1 MSKPSD
7 PPAEPVEE
15 ERPVVAVFDF
25 DGTLTRRD
33 SLVPFLW
40 QVAGPWAFIR
50 NATVLLPTLLRYAVG
65 ILENGPAKERVL
77 GQFLAG
83 KATGEIRAIAE
94 SFAAERVPWLLD
106 PEAVRRLRWHQEQG
120 HKVILVTASPELY
133 ARPWAE
139 AEGFDEVIGTRL
151 ETKEGVFT
159 GQFATPNC
167 HGPEKTRRLEAEGP
181 DLRGTTVYA
190 YGNSRGDRELL
201 AMADQEFYRSFGD
214 SQGDPHETDP
224 EESEERA
231 GLPEGWQ
238 RGLLYS
244 IVGGAGL
251 YLGLTLWSGAEQ
263 IWQGLR
269 AVSPLTLAGLLLL
282 VLAGY
287 LVRFGRWHWYL
298 RYLGETVSW
307 RDNLKAF
314 LASFALTATPGKA
327 GESVKAYFLKRSSN
341 VDPSR
346 SLAGLF
352 AERFTDVFSVVL
364 VICVG
369 LFSLPQGRWIVLG
382 IGGVQIAG
390 IALLQRPRWAR
401 RAVLLPVAGWSTA
414 RRWVRPV
421 DTMLSDTSALL
432 RPRVLLG
439 GILLGGLPWIGEG
452 VAMYVLFDA
461 LGAEAIALHEAILIH
476 AAATLFGAVTFL
488 PGGLGGHEAASV
500 SLSLLYG
507 ATQSQAVVATVLIR
521 LLTLWFAVMV
531 GIIIS
536 HTVVSDY
543 KMVESPYH

>member
-1 MSKPSD
+1 MSSD
-7 PPAEPVEE
+7 EKS
-15 ERPVVAVFDF
+15 VVSVFDF
-25 DGTLTRRD
+25 DGTLTQRD
-33 SLVPFLW
+33 SLLPFLW
-40 QVAGPWAFIR
+40 RVAGPWAFIW
-50 NATVLLPTLLRYAVG
+50 NATVLFPVLFRYAVG
-65 ILENGPAKERVL
+65 TLENGPAKERVL

-83 KATGEIRAIAE
+83 KSVDEIRVVAE
-94 SFAAERVPWLLD
+94 SFAAETIPSLLD
-106 PEAVRRLRWHQEQG
+106 PKAVRRLRWHQEQG
-120 HKVILVTASPELY
+120 HMTVLVTASPELY

-139 AEGFDEVIGTRL
+139 AEGFDQAIGTRL

-159 GQFATPNC
+159 GKFATPNC

-181 DLRGTTVYA
+181 DMRGATIYA

-201 AMADQEFYRSFGD
+201 GMADHGFYQSFGD
-214 SQGDPHETDP
+214 PRGDTHEPDP
-224 EESEERA
+224 EESEESA

-251 YLGLTLWSGAEQ
+251 YLGLTLWSGADQ

-298 RYLGETVSW
+298 RHLGETVAW

-327 GESVKAYFLKRSSN
+327 GESVKAYFLKQSSN
-341 VDPSR
+341 VDPAR

-369 LFSLPQGRWIVLG
+369 LFSLPKGRWIVLG

-390 IALLQRPRWAR
+390 IMLLQRPRWVR
-401 RAVLLPVAGWSTA
+401 RAVLLPVAGWSAA

-507 ATQSQAVVATVLIR
+507 ATQTQAVVATVLIR

-536 HTVVSDY
+536 HTMVSDY

>member
-1 MSKPSD
+1 M
-7 PPAEPVEE
+7 
-15 ERPVVAVFDF
+15 AVFDF

-33 SLVPFLW
+33 SLLSFLW
-40 QVAGPWAFIR
+40 QFAGPARFVW
-50 NATVLLPTLLRYAVG
+50 NALVLLPTLLQYALG
-65 ILENGPAKERVL
+65 ALENGPAKERVL

-83 KATGEIRAIAE
+83 KPVEKIRAVAE
-94 SFAAERVPWLLD
+94 SFAAETIPSLLD
-106 PEAVRRLRWHQEQG
+106 PEAVRRLRWHQKQG
-120 HKVILVTASPELY
+120 HTTVLVTASPELY

-139 AEGFDEVIGTRL
+139 AKGFDKALGTRL
-151 ETKEGVFT
+151 ETKDGVFT

-167 HGPEKTRRLEAEGP
+167 YGPEKTRRLEAEGP
-181 DLRGTTVYA
+181 DLRGATIYA

-201 AMADQEFYRSFGD
+201 AMADHSFYQSFGD
-214 SQGDPHETDP
+214 APETDP
-224 EESEERA
+224 EVSEESA
-231 GLPEGWQ
+231 GRLPEGWQ

-269 AVSPLTLAGLLLL
+269 AVSPPTLAGLLLL

-298 RYLGETVSW
+298 RHLGETVSW
-307 RDNLKAF
+307 QDNLKAF

-327 GESVKAYFLKRSSN
+327 GESVKAYFLNRSSD
-341 VDPSR
+341 VDPAR

-390 IALLQRPRWAR
+390 IALLQRPRWVR
-401 RAVLLPVAGWSTA
+401 RAVLLPLAGWSMA

-452 VAMYVLFDA
+452 VAMYILFDA

-507 ATQSQAVVATVLIR
+507 ATQAQAVVATVLIR
-521 LLTLWFAVMV
+521 VLTLWFAV
-531 GIIIS
+531 GIGLFS
-536 HTVVSDY
+536 FKLVLNNENNS
-543 KMVESPYH
+543 

>member
-1 MSKPSD
+1 MNQAPN
-7 PPAEPVEE
+7 PPAERIEE
-15 ERPVVAVFDF
+15 NRQALAVFDF

-33 SLVPFLW
+33 SLLPFLW
-40 QVAGPWAFIR
+40 QVVGPVQFAW
-50 NATVLLPTLLRYAVG
+50 NVLVLVPTLLRYATG
-65 ILENGPAKERVL
+65 AMDNGPAKERVL
-77 GQFLAG
+77 GQFLG
-83 KATGEIRAIAE
+83 GRSVEEIRFIAE
-94 SFAAERVPWLLD
+94 SFAAETIPSLLD
-106 PEAVRRLRWHQEQG
+106 PEAMGRLRWHQEQG
-120 HKVILVTASPELY
+120 HTTVLASASPELY
-133 ARPWAE
+133 VRPWAE
-139 AEGFDEVIGTRL
+139 AEDFDEALGTRL
-151 ETKEGVFT
+151 ETEEGVFT
-159 GQFATPNC
+159 GHFATPNC
-167 HGPEKTRRLEAEGP
+167 HGPEKPRRLEAAGF
-181 DLRGTTVYA
+181 DLGGATVYA

-201 AMADQEFYRSFGD
+201 EMADHGFYRSFGD
-214 SQGDPHETDP
+214 STGPTP
-224 EESEERA
+224 EEPDGEEDTS

-238 RGLLYS
+238 HGLLYS

-251 YLGLTLWSGAEQ
+251 YLGLTLWSGADQ

-298 RYLGETVSW
+298 RHLGETVPW
-307 RDNLKAF
+307 QDNLKAF

-341 VDPSR
+341 VDPAR

-382 IGGVQIAG
+382 VGGVQIAG
-390 IALLQRPRWAR
+390 IALLQRPQWVR
-401 RAVLLPVAGWSTA
+401 RGVLLPLA
-414 RRWVRPV
+414 RWPKARQWVRPV
-421 DTMLSDTSALL
+421 DNMLTDTSALL

-439 GILLGGLPWIGEG
+439 GILLGGLPWVGEG

-507 ATQSQAVVATVLIR
+507 ATQAQAVAATVLTR
-521 LLTLWFAVMV
+521 LLTLWFAV
-531 GIIIS
+531 IIGLS
-536 HTVVSDY
+536 TVIFTR
-543 KMVESPYH
+543 E

>member
-1 MSKPSD
+1 VPN
-7 PPAEPVEE
+7 PPAELEE
-15 ERPVVAVFDF
+15 DHQALVVFDF
-25 DGTLTRRD
+25 DGTLTRWD
-33 SLVPFLW
+33 SLPWFLW
-40 QVAGPWAFIR
+40 HVSSPREFVW
-50 NATVLLPTLLRYAVG
+50 NAVVLLPTLLRYAFGSV
-65 ILENGPAKERVL
+65 ENGPAKERVL

-83 KATGEIRAIAE
+83 KPVEKIGAVAK
-94 SFAAERVPWLLD
+94 SFAAETIPSLLA
-106 PEAVRRLRWHQEQG
+106 PEAMRRLRWHQGQG
-120 HKVILVTASPELY
+120 HTTVLASSSPELY
-133 ARPWAE
+133 VRPWAE
-139 AEGFDEVIGTRL
+139 AEGFDEAVGTRL
-151 ETKEGVFT
+151 EAEGDIFT
-159 GQFATPNC
+159 GHFATPNC
-167 HGPEKTRRLEAEGP
+167 HGPEKPRRLEAAGF
-181 DLRGTTVYA
+181 DLGDATVYA

-201 AMADQEFYRSFGD
+201 EMADHGFYRSFGD
-214 SQGDPHETDP
+214 STGPTP
-224 EESEERA
+224 EEPAGEEDA
-231 GLPEGWQ
+231 SGLPEGWQ

-251 YLGLTLWSGAEQ
+251 YLGLTLWSGADQ
-263 IWQGLR
+263 IFRGLR
-269 AVSPLTLAGLLLL
+269 AVSPLTLGGLLLL

-298 RYLGETVSW
+298 RHLGETVPW
-307 RDNLKAF
+307 QDNLKAF

-341 VDPSR
+341 VDPAR

-382 IGGVQIAG
+382 IGSVQIAG
-390 IALLQRPRWAR
+390 IALLQRPRWVR
-401 RAVLLPVAGWSTA
+401 RGVLLPLA
-414 RRWVRPV
+414 RWPKARQWVRPV
-421 DTMLSDTSALL
+421 DNMLTDTSALL

-452 VAMYVLFDA
+452 IAMYVLFDA

-507 ATQSQAVVATVLIR
+507 ATQAQAVVATVLIR
-521 LLTLWFAVMV
+521 LLTLWFAV
-531 GIIIS
+531 IIGLS
-536 HTVVSDY
+536 TVTFTR
-543 KMVESPYH
+543 E

>member
-1 MSKPSD
+1 MKSD
-7 PPAEPVEE
+7 EKHVA
-15 ERPVVAVFDF
+15 AVFDF

-33 SLVPFLW
+33 SLLPFLW
-40 QVAGPWAFIR
+40 ATGGPLSFLW
-50 NATVLLPTLLRYAVG
+50 NATVLLPTLFRYALGV
-65 ILENGPAKERVL
+65 LENGPAKERVL

-83 KATGEIRAIAE
+83 RPVEEIQALAE
-94 SFAAERVPWLLD
+94 SFAAETVPSLLD
-106 PEAVRRLRWHQEQG
+106 PEATERLRWHQKQG
-120 HKVILVTASPELY
+120 HTTVLVTASPELY

-139 AEGFDEVIGTRL
+139 AEGFDEALGTRL
-151 ETKEGVFT
+151 ETKDGVFT
-159 GQFATPNC
+159 GEFATPNC
-167 HGPEKTRRLEAEGP
+167 YGPEKTRRLETEGP
-181 DLRGTTVYA
+181 DLRGATIYA

-201 AMADQEFYRSFGD
+201 GMADHGFYQSFGD
-214 SQGDPHETDP
+214 STDP
-224 EESEERA
+224 NPEGAGGEEPTGEGGAS

-251 YLGLTLWSGAEQ
+251 YLGLTLWSGADQ

-298 RYLGETVSW
+298 RHLGEMVSW

-341 VDPSR
+341 VDPAR

-390 IALLQRPRWAR
+390 IALLQRPRWVR
-401 RAVLLPVAGWSTA
+401 RGVLLPLAGWSTA
-414 RRWVRPV
+414 RQWVHPL
-421 DTMLSDTSALL
+421 DDMLTDTSALL

-507 ATQSQAVVATVLIR
+507 ATQAQAVVATVLIR
-521 LLTLWFAVMV
+521 LLTLWFAV
-531 GIIIS
+531 GIGL
-536 HTVVSDY
+536 VSLSLTTL
-543 KMVESPYH
+543 ESIDT

>member
-1 MSKPSD
+1 MS
-7 PPAEPVEE
+7 
-15 ERPVVAVFDF
+15 ERCMETPEIAIFDF

-33 SLVPFLW
+33 SLLPFLW
-40 QVAGPWAFIR
+40 KVAGPTASIWNGA
-50 NATVLLPTLLRYAVG
+50 VLLPTLLRYAVG
-65 ILENGPAKERVL
+65 ILENGPAKEHVL
-77 GQFLAG
+77 RQFLAG
-83 KATGEIRAIAE
+83 KSVEKIQALAE
-94 SFAAERVPWLLD
+94 SFAAETIPSLLD
-106 PEAVRRLRWHQEQG
+106 PEAVRRLRWHQEHG
-120 HKVILVTASPELY
+120 HTTVLVTASPELY
-133 ARPWAE
+133 AQPWAE
-139 AEGFDEVIGTRL
+139 AEGFDKALGTRL
-151 ETKEGVFT
+151 ETKDGVFT
-159 GQFATPNC
+159 GQFLTPNC
-167 HGPEKTRRLEAEGP
+167 YGPEKTRRLEAEGP
-181 DLRGTTVYA
+181 DLRGATIYA
-190 YGNSRGDRELL
+190 YGNSRGDCELL
-201 AMADQEFYRSFGD
+201 DMADRGFYQSFGD
-214 SQGDPHETDP
+214 SRETGP
-224 EESEERA
+224 EESEESA

-251 YLGLTLWSGAEQ
+251 YLGLTLWSGADQ

-269 AVSPLTLAGLLLL
+269 AVSPLTLTGLLLL

-298 RYLGETVSW
+298 RHLGETVSW

-327 GESVKAYFLKRSSN
+327 GESVKAYFLKRSSD
-341 VDPSR
+341 VDPAR

-390 IALLQRPRWAR
+390 IALLQRPRWVR

-507 ATQSQAVVATVLIR
+507 ATQAQAVVATVLIR
-521 LLTLWFAVMV
+521 LLTLWFAVGLGV
-531 GIIIS
+531 AFLSTSWFQSKHGDS
-536 HTVVSDY
+536 LL
-543 KMVESPYH
+543 P

>member
-1 MSKPSD
+1 VNQAPN
-7 PPAEPVEE
+7 PPAERAEE
-15 ERPVVAVFDF
+15 ERALAVFDF

-33 SLVPFLW
+33 SLLPFLW
-40 QVAGPWAFIR
+40 KVAGPKEFIW
-50 NATVLLPTLLRYAVG
+50 NATVLLPTLLRYALG
-65 ILENGPAKERVL
+65 TLENGPAKERVL

-83 KATGEIRAIAE
+83 TPVEKIGAVAK
-94 SFAAERVPWLLD
+94 SFAAKTIPSLLD
-106 PEAVRRLRWHQEQG
+106 PEAMRRLRWHQKQG
-120 HKVILVTASPELY
+120 HTTVLASASLELY
-133 ARPWAE
+133 VRPWAE
-139 AEGFDEVIGTRL
+139 AEGFDEAVGTRL
-151 ETKEGVFT
+151 ETEGGVFT
-159 GQFATPNC
+159 GEFATPNC
-167 HGPEKTRRLEAEGP
+167 HGPEKPRRLEAAGF
-181 DLRGTTVYA
+181 DLGSVTVYA
-190 YGNSRGDRELL
+190 YSNSRGDRELL
-201 AMADQEFYRSFGD
+201 DMADHAFYQSFGD
-214 SQGDPHETDP
+214 STGPTPEDPDG
-224 EESEERA
+224 EEDAS

-251 YLGLTLWSGAEQ
+251 YLGLTLWSGADQ

-298 RYLGETVSW
+298 RHLGETVPW
-307 RDNLKAF
+307 QDNLKAF

-341 VDPSR
+341 VDPAR

-369 LFSLPQGRWIVLG
+369 LFSLPQGQWIVLG

-390 IALLQRPRWAR
+390 IALLQRPRWVR
-401 RAVLLPVAGWSTA
+401 WGVLLPLARWPKA

-421 DTMLSDTSALL
+421 DTMLTDTSALL

-452 VAMYVLFDA
+452 VTMYVLFDA

-507 ATQSQAVVATVLIR
+507 TTQTQAVAATVLIR
-521 LLTLWFAVMV
+521 ILTLWFAVGIGVVAV
-531 GIIIS
+531 GLRTS
-536 HTVVSDY
+536 FVQLQRF
-543 KMVESPYH
+543 

>member
-1 MSKPSD
+1 MNQAPN
-7 PPAEPVEE
+7 PPAERIEE
-15 ERPVVAVFDF
+15 DRQALAVFDF

-33 SLVPFLW
+33 SLPWFLW
-40 QVAGPWAFIR
+40 HVSSPGEFVW
-50 NATVLLPTLLRYAVG
+50 NTVVLLPTLLRYAFESV
-65 ILENGPAKERVL
+65 ENGPAKERVL

-83 KATGEIRAIAE
+83 KPVEKIRAVAK
-94 SFAAERVPWLLD
+94 SFAVETIPSLLD
-106 PEAVRRLRWHQEQG
+106 PEAMGRLRWHQSQG
-120 HKVILVTASPELY
+120 HTTVLASASPELY
-133 ARPWAE
+133 VRPWAE
-139 AEGFDEVIGTRL
+139 VEGFDEAVGTRL
-151 ETKEGVFT
+151 ETENGVFT

-167 HGPEKTRRLEAEGP
+167 HGPEKPRRLEVAGFDP
-181 DLRGTTVYA
+181 GSVMVYA

-201 AMADQEFYRSFGD
+201 EMADHGFYQSFGD
-214 SQGDPHETDP
+214 STNPNPQGSGV
-224 EESEERA
+224 EEPDGEEDA
-231 GLPEGWQ
+231 SGLPEGWQ

-251 YLGLTLWSGAEQ
+251 YLGLTLWSGADQ

-298 RYLGETVSW
+298 RHLGETVPW
-307 RDNLKAF
+307 QDNLKAF

-341 VDPSR
+341 VDPAR

-390 IALLQRPRWAR
+390 IALLQRPQWVR
-401 RAVLLPVAGWSTA
+401 RGVLLPLA
-414 RRWVRPV
+414 RWPKARQWVRPV
-421 DTMLSDTSALL
+421 DNTLTDTSALL

-461 LGAEAIALHEAILIH
+461 LGAEAIVLHEAILIH

-507 ATQSQAVVATVLIR
+507 ATQAQAVVATVLTR
-521 LLTLWFAVMV
+521 LLTLWLSILL
-531 GIIIS
+531 GI
-536 HTVVSDY
+536 TTFVVSD
-543 KMVESPYH
+543 SLH

>member
-1 MSKPSD
+1 MRKPSK
-7 PPAEPVEE
+7 PPAEPAEE
-15 ERPVVAVFDF
+15 DRPVVAVFDF

-33 SLVPFLW
+33 SLLPFLW
-40 QVAGPWAFIR
+40 HVAGPARFVW

-83 KATGEIRAIAE
+83 TPVEEIRAVAE
-94 SFAAERVPWLLD
+94 SFAAETIPSLLD
-106 PEAVRRLRWHQEQG
+106 PEAIGRLRWHQEQG
-120 HKVILVTASPELY
+120 HTTVLVTASLELY
-133 ARPWAE
+133 ARPWAK
-139 AEGFDEVIGTRL
+139 AEGFDRVIGTRL
-151 ETKEGVFT
+151 ETEDGVFT

-167 HGPEKTRRLEAEGP
+167 YGAEKPRRLQTDGP
-181 DLRGTTVYA
+181 DLRRATVYA

-201 AMADQEFYRSFGD
+201 AMADHSFYQSFGD
-214 SQGDPHETDP
+214 ARETDP
-224 EESEERA
+224 EESEENT
-231 GLPEGWQ
+231 GLPDGWR
-238 RGLLYS
+238 RGLLLS
-244 IVGGAGL
+244 VVGGAGL
-251 YLGLTLWSGAEQ
+251 YLGLTLWSGANQ

-298 RYLGETVSW
+298 RHLGETVSW

-341 VDPSR
+341 VDPAR

-382 IGGVQIAG
+382 IGAVQIAG
-390 IALLQRPRWAR
+390 IALLQRPRWVR
-401 RAVLLPVAGWSTA
+401 RGVLLPLAGWSTA
-414 RRWVRPV
+414 RQWVHPL
-421 DTMLSDTSALL
+421 DNMLTDTSALL

-507 ATQSQAVVATVLIR
+507 ATQAQAVVATVLIR
-521 LLTLWFAVMV
+521 GLTLWFAVGLGLV
-531 GIIIS
+531 F
-536 HTVVSDY
+536 VVSHPAQ
-543 KMVESPYH
+543 E

>member
-1 MSKPSD
+1 
-7 PPAEPVEE
+7 
-15 ERPVVAVFDF
+15 
-25 DGTLTRRD
+25 
-33 SLVPFLW
+33 
-40 QVAGPWAFIR
+40 
-50 NATVLLPTLLRYAVG
+50 
-65 ILENGPAKERVL
+65 
-77 GQFLAG
+77 
-83 KATGEIRAIAE
+83 
-94 SFAAERVPWLLD
+94 
-106 PEAVRRLRWHQEQG
+106 
-120 HKVILVTASPELY
+120 
-133 ARPWAE
+133 
-139 AEGFDEVIGTRL
+139 
-151 ETKEGVFT
+151 
-159 GQFATPNC
+159 
-167 HGPEKTRRLEAEGP
+167 
-181 DLRGTTVYA
+181 
-190 YGNSRGDRELL
+190 
-201 AMADQEFYRSFGD
+201 MADWGFYQSFGD
-214 SQGDPHETDP
+214 PY
-224 EESEERA
+224 ESEESKEDC

-251 YLGLTLWSGAEQ
+251 YLGLTLWSGADR

-282 VLAGY
+282 VLTGY

-298 RYLGETVSW
+298 RHLGETVSW

-341 VDPSR
+341 VDPAR

-390 IALLQRPRWAR
+390 IALLQRPRWVR
-401 RAVLLPVAGWSTA
+401 RAVLLPVAGWSAA

-488 PGGLGGHEAASV
+488 PGGLGGHEAASI

-507 ATQSQAVVATVLIR
+507 ATQAQAVVATVLIR
-521 LLTLWFAVMV
+521 LLTLWFAVAI
-531 GIIIS
+531 G
-536 HTVVSDY
+536 VVALGTR
-543 KMVESPYH
+543 VQASPAPLQNR

>member
-1 MSKPSD
+1 MSRTSD
-7 PPAEPVEE
+7 PAAELSEGT
-15 ERPVVAVFDF
+15 RIVAVFDF

-33 SLVPFLW
+33 SLPWFLW
-40 QVAGPWAFIR
+40 HVSSPGEFVW
-50 NATVLLPTLLRYAVG
+50 NAVVLLPTLLRYAFGSV
-65 ILENGPAKERVL
+65 ENSPAKERVL

-83 KATGEIRAIAE
+83 KPVEKIRAVAK
-94 SFAAERVPWLLD
+94 SFAAETIPSLLD
-106 PEAVRRLRWHQEQG
+106 PEAIGRLRWHQEQG
-120 HKVILVTASPELY
+120 HTTVLASASPELY
-133 ARPWAE
+133 VRPWAE
-139 AEGFDEVIGTRL
+139 AEGFDEAVGTRL
-151 ETKEGVFT
+151 ETEEGVFT
-159 GQFATPNC
+159 GHFATPNC
-167 HGPEKTRRLEAEGP
+167 HGPEKPRRLEAAGF
-181 DLRGTTVYA
+181 DLGDATVYA

-201 AMADQEFYRSFGD
+201 EMADHGFYQSFGNPTEPD
-214 SQGDPHETDP
+214 SQNSAD
-224 EESEERA
+224 EEDTS
-231 GLPEGWQ
+231 GLPDGWQ

-251 YLGLTLWSGAEQ
+251 YLGLTLWSGADQ
-263 IWQGLR
+263 IFRGLR

-298 RYLGETVSW
+298 RHLGETVPW
-307 RDNLKAF
+307 QDNLKAF

-341 VDPSR
+341 VDPAR

-382 IGGVQIAG
+382 IGGVQITG
-390 IALLQRPRWAR
+390 IALLQRPGWVR
-401 RAVLLPVAGWSTA
+401 RGVLLPLA
-414 RRWVRPV
+414 RWPKARQWVRPV
-421 DTMLSDTSALL
+421 DNMLTDTSALL

-507 ATQSQAVVATVLIR
+507 ATQPQAVVATVLIR
-521 LLTLWFAVMV
+521 LLTLWFAMAL
-531 GIIIS
+531 G
-536 HTVVSDY
+536 VVY
-543 KMVESPYH
+543 TFLNQQ

>member
-7 PPAEPVEE
+7 PPSEPVEE

-33 SLVPFLW
+33 SLLPFLW
-40 QVAGPWAFIR
+40 HVAGPARFVW
-50 NATVLLPTLLRYAVG
+50 NALVLLPTLLRYVLG
-65 ILENGPAKERVL
+65 TLENGPAKERVL

-83 KATGEIRAIAE
+83 KPTGEIQAIAE
-94 SFAAERVPWLLD
+94 SFAAERVPSLLD
-106 PEAVRRLRWHQEQG
+106 PEAVRRLHWHQEQG
-120 HKVILVTASPELY
+120 HTTVLVTASPELY
-133 ARPWAE
+133 AKLWAE
-139 AEGFDEVIGTRL
+139 AEGFDRALGTRL
-151 ETKEGVFT
+151 ETQDGVFT

-167 HGPEKTRRLEAEGP
+167 YGPEKTRRLETEGP
-181 DLRGTTVYA
+181 DLRGATIYA

-201 AMADQEFYRSFGD
+201 GMADQEFYQSFGD
-214 SQGDPHETDP
+214 TSKTDP
-224 EESEERA
+224 EESKESA

-251 YLGLTLWSGAEQ
+251 YLGLTLWSGADQ

-269 AVSPLTLAGLLLL
+269 AVSPLTLGGLLLL

-298 RYLGETVSW
+298 RHLGETVAW
-307 RDNLKAF
+307 RENLKAF

-341 VDPSR
+341 VDPPR

-352 AERFTDVFSVVL
+352 GERFTDVFSVVL

-382 IGGVQIAG
+382 IGGVQVVG
-390 IALLQRPRWAR
+390 IALLQRPRWVR

-414 RRWVRPV
+414 RRWVRPM
-421 DTMLSDTSALL
+421 DTMLSDTSTLL

-439 GILLGGLPWIGEG
+439 GIFLGGLPWIGEG
-452 VAMYVLFDA
+452 VAMYMLFDA
-461 LGAEAIALHEAILIH
+461 LGAEAIAFHQAILIH
-476 AAATLFGAVTFL
+476 TAATLFGAVTFL

-507 ATQSQAVVATVLIR
+507 ATQAQAVVATVLIR
-521 LLTLWFAVMV
+521 LLTLWFAV
-531 GIIIS
+531 GIGIVVMLAANPYM
-536 HTVVSDY
+536 HTPNLGS
-543 KMVESPYH
+543 S

>member
-1 MSKPSD
+1 MSKTPD
-7 PPAEPVEE
+7 PPGEPTEE
-15 ERPVVAVFDF
+15 DHPVVAVFDF
-25 DGTLTRRD
+25 DGTLTRWD
-33 SLVPFLW
+33 SLLPFLW
-40 QVAGPWAFIR
+40 QVAGPWAFIW
-50 NATVLLPTLLRYAVG
+50 NATVLLPTLLRYVLST
-65 ILENGPAKERVL
+65 LENGPAKERVL

-83 KATGEIRAIAE
+83 KPTGEIRAVAE
-94 SFAAERVPWLLD
+94 SFAAETIPSLLD
-106 PEAVRRLRWHQEQG
+106 PEAVRRLRWHQKQG
-120 HKVILVTASPELY
+120 HTTVLITASPELY
-133 ARPWAE
+133 TKVWAE
-139 AEGFDEVIGTRL
+139 AEGFDKALGTRL
-151 ETKEGVFT
+151 ETQDGVFT

-167 HGPEKTRRLEAEGP
+167 YGPEKTRRLEAEGP
-181 DLRGTTVYA
+181 QLRGATIYA

-201 AMADQEFYRSFGD
+201 GMADRGFYQSFVD
-214 SQGDPHETDP
+214 SQGDTHGTDP
-224 EESEERA
+224 EESEESA

-251 YLGLTLWSGAEQ
+251 YLGLTLWSGADQ

-287 LVRFGRWHWYL
+287 LVRFRRWHWYL
-298 RYLGETVSW
+298 RHLGETVSW

-341 VDPSR
+341 VDPAR

-390 IALLQRPRWAR
+390 IALLQRPRWVR

-507 ATQSQAVVATVLIR
+507 ATQAQAVVATVLVR
-521 LLTLWFAVMV
+521 LLTLWFAV
-531 GIIIS
+531 GIGLIILCY
-536 HTVVSDY
+536 TTP
-543 KMVESPYH
+543 EL

>member
-1 MSKPSD
+1 MSKLSE
-7 PPAEPVEE
+7 PATELAEE
-15 ERPVVAVFDF
+15 DRRVVAVFDF

-33 SLVPFLW
+33 SLLPFLW
-40 QVAGPWAFIR
+40 HVAGPARFVW
-50 NATVLLPTLLRYAVG
+50 NALVLLPTLIRYAVG
-65 ILENGPAKERVL
+65 TLENGPAKERVL

-83 KATGEIRAIAE
+83 KPTSEIQAIAE
-94 SFAAERVPWLLD
+94 SFAAERVPSLLD

-120 HKVILVTASPELY
+120 HTTVLVTASPELY
-133 ARPWAE
+133 AQPWAE

-151 ETKEGVFT
+151 ETKDGVFT
-159 GQFATPNC
+159 GQFSTPNC

-181 DLRGTTVYA
+181 DLREATIYA

-201 AMADQEFYRSFGD
+201 GMADQGFYRSFGD
-214 SQGDPHETDP
+214 SQGDLHETDP
-224 EESEERA
+224 EESEESA

-244 IVGGAGL
+244 VVGGAGL
-251 YLGLTLWSGAEQ
+251 YLGLTLWSGANQ

-298 RYLGETVSW
+298 RHLGETVSW

-341 VDPSR
+341 VDPAR

-390 IALLQRPRWAR
+390 IALLQRPRWVR
-401 RAVLLPVAGWSTA
+401 RAVLLPVARWSTA

-452 VAMYVLFDA
+452 VAMYILFDA

-507 ATQSQAVVATVLIR
+507 ATQAQAVVATVLIR
-521 LLTLWFAVMV
+521 LLTLWFAVALGLLVFSQV
-531 GIIIS
+531 GL
-536 HTVVSDY
+536 TGRMNY
-543 KMVESPYH
+543 RQ

>member
-1 MSKPSD
+1 MSEPSEST
-7 PPAEPVEE
+7 AEPAEE
-15 ERPVVAVFDF
+15 ERRVVAVFDF

-33 SLVPFLW
+33 SLLPFLW
-40 QVAGPWAFIR
+40 QIAGPWAFIR
-50 NATVLLPTLLRYAVG
+50 NATILLPTLLRYAVG
-65 ILENGPAKERVL
+65 TLENGPAKERVL

-83 KATGEIRAIAE
+83 KPTGEIQAVAE
-94 SFAAERVPWLLD
+94 SFATKTIPSLLD
-106 PEAVRRLRWHQEQG
+106 PEAVRRLRWHQKQG
-120 HKVILVTASPELY
+120 HMTVLVTASPELY
-133 ARPWAE
+133 ARPWSE
-139 AEGFDEVIGTRL
+139 AEGFDKALGTRL
-151 ETKEGVFT
+151 ETEDGVFT

-167 HGPEKTRRLEAEGP
+167 HGPEKTRRLAVEGP
-181 DLRGTTVYA
+181 DLRGATIYA

-201 AMADQEFYRSFGD
+201 AMADHRFYRTFGD
-214 SQGDPHETDP
+214 SQGDPHETGP
-224 EESEERA
+224 EEPEGSA

-251 YLGLTLWSGAEQ
+251 YLGLTLWSGADQ

-298 RYLGETVSW
+298 RHLGETVSW

-341 VDPSR
+341 VDPAR

-390 IALLQRPRWAR
+390 IALLQRPRWVR
-401 RAVLLPVAGWSTA
+401 RAVLLPLAGYSTA
-414 RRWVRPV
+414 RRWIRPV

-452 VAMYVLFDA
+452 VAMYILFDA
-461 LGAEAIALHEAILIH
+461 LGAEAVALHEAILIH

-507 ATQSQAVVATVLIR
+507 ATQAQAIVATVLIR
-521 LLTLWFAVMV
+521 LLTLWFAV
-531 GIIIS
+531 GTGLFS
-536 HTVVSDY
+536 FKFATNNE
-543 KMVESPYH
+543 KE

>member
-1 MSKPSD
+1 VNQAPN
-7 PPAEPVEE
+7 PPAERIEE
-15 ERPVVAVFDF
+15 NRQALAVFDF

-33 SLVPFLW
+33 SLLPFLW
-40 QVAGPWAFIR
+40 QVVGPVQFAW
-50 NATVLLPTLLRYAVG
+50 NVLVLVPTLLRYATG
-65 ILENGPAKERVL
+65 AMDNGPAKERVL
-77 GQFLAG
+77 GQFLG
-83 KATGEIRAIAE
+83 GRSVEEIRFIAE
-94 SFAAERVPWLLD
+94 SFAAETIPSLLD
-106 PEAVRRLRWHQEQG
+106 PEAMGRLRWHQEQG
-120 HKVILVTASPELY
+120 HTTVLASASPELY
-133 ARPWAE
+133 VRPWAE
-139 AEGFDEVIGTRL
+139 AEGFDEALGTRL
-151 ETKEGVFT
+151 ETEEGVFT
-159 GQFATPNC
+159 GHFATPNC
-167 HGPEKTRRLEAEGP
+167 HGPEKPRRLEAAGF
-181 DLRGTTVYA
+181 DLGGATVYA

-201 AMADQEFYRSFGD
+201 EMADHGFYQSFGNPTEPD
-214 SQGDPHETDP
+214 SQNSAD
-224 EESEERA
+224 EEDTS

-251 YLGLTLWSGAEQ
+251 YLGLTLWSGADQ

-298 RYLGETVSW
+298 RHLGETVPW
-307 RDNLKAF
+307 QDNLKAF

-341 VDPSR
+341 VDPAR

-390 IALLQRPRWAR
+390 IALLQRPQWVR
-401 RAVLLPVAGWSTA
+401 RGVLLPLA
-414 RRWVRPV
+414 RWPKARQWVRPV
-421 DTMLSDTSALL
+421 DNMLTDTSALL

-439 GILLGGLPWIGEG
+439 GILLGGLPWVGEG

-507 ATQSQAVVATVLIR
+507 ATQAQAVAATVLTR
-521 LLTLWFAVMV
+521 LLTLWFAV
-531 GIIIS
+531 IIGLS
-536 HTVVSDY
+536 TVIFTR
-543 KMVESPYH
+543 E

>member
-1 MSKPSD
+1 MNQAPN
-7 PPAEPVEE
+7 PPAERAEE
-15 ERPVVAVFDF
+15 DRQALAVFDF

-33 SLVPFLW
+33 SLPWFLW
-40 QVAGPWAFIR
+40 HVSCPGEFVW
-50 NATVLLPTLLRYAVG
+50 NAVVLLPTLLHYAFGSV
-65 ILENGPAKERVL
+65 ENGPAKERVL

-83 KATGEIRAIAE
+83 KSVEKIGAVAQ
-94 SFAAERVPWLLD
+94 SFAAETIPSLLD
-106 PEAVRRLRWHQEQG
+106 PEAMGRLRWHQEQG
-120 HKVILVTASPELY
+120 HTTVLASASPELY
-133 ARPWAE
+133 VRPWAE
-139 AEGFDEVIGTRL
+139 AEGFDEAVGTRL
-151 ETKEGVFT
+151 EAEGGIFT

-167 HGPEKTRRLEAEGP
+167 HGPEKPRRLEAAGFEPGSV
-181 DLRGTTVYA
+181 TVYA

-201 AMADQEFYRSFGD
+201 EMADHGFYRSFGD
-214 SQGDPHETDP
+214 STGPTP
-224 EESEERA
+224 EEPDGEEDA
-231 GLPEGWQ
+231 SGLPEGWQ

-251 YLGLTLWSGAEQ
+251 YLGLTLWSGADQ

-269 AVSPLTLAGLLLL
+269 AVSPLTLGGLLLL
-282 VLAGY
+282 VLTGY

-298 RYLGETVSW
+298 RHLGETVPW
-307 RDNLKAF
+307 QDNLKAF
-314 LASFALTATPGKA
+314 FASFSLTATPGKA

-341 VDPSR
+341 VDPAR
-346 SLAGLF
+346 SLASLF

-390 IALLQRPRWAR
+390 IALLQRPGCVR
-401 RAVLLPVAGWSTA
+401 RGVLLPLA
-414 RRWVRPV
+414 RWPKVRQWVHPL
-421 DTMLSDTSALL
+421 DDMLTDTSALL

-461 LGAEAIALHEAILIH
+461 LGAEAIALHEAVLIH

-507 ATQSQAVVATVLIR
+507 ATQAQAVVATVLIR
-521 LLTLWFAVMV
+521 LLTLWFAVGLGLV
-531 GIIIS
+531 SLSFATVEGI
-536 HTVVSDY
+536 DA
-543 KMVESPYH
+543 

>member
-15 ERPVVAVFDF
+15 DRPVVAVFDF

-33 SLVPFLW
+33 SLLPFLW
-40 QVAGPWAFIR
+40 QVVGPARFVC
-50 NATVLLPTLLRYAVG
+50 NALVLLPTLLRYAVG

-83 KATGEIRAIAE
+83 KSVAEIQTVTE
-94 SFAAERVPWLLD
+94 SFAAETIPSLLD
-106 PEAVRRLRWHQEQG
+106 PEAVRRLRWHQKQG
-120 HKVILVTASPELY
+120 HTTVLVTASPELY
-133 ARPWAE
+133 TRPWAD

-151 ETKEGVFT
+151 ETEDGTFT
-159 GQFATPNC
+159 GQFATLNC
-167 HGPEKTRRLEAEGP
+167 YGPEKTRRLEAEGP
-181 DLRGTTVYA
+181 DLRGATIYA
-190 YGNSRGDRELL
+190 YGNSQGDHELL
-201 AMADQEFYRSFGD
+201 AMADRGFYQSFGGRH
-214 SQGDPHETDP
+214 GDPHETGPD
-224 EESEERA
+224 ESEESA

-251 YLGLTLWSGAEQ
+251 YLGLTLWSGAEE

-298 RYLGETVSW
+298 RHLGETVAW

-341 VDPSR
+341 VDPAR

-364 VICVG
+364 VVCVG

-390 IALLQRPRWAR
+390 IALLQRPRWVR

-507 ATQSQAVVATVLIR
+507 ATQAQAVVATVLIR
-521 LLTLWFAVMV
+521 LLTLWFAVALGLLVFSQV
-531 GIIIS
+531 GL
-536 HTVVSDY
+536 TGRMNY
-543 KMVESPYH
+543 RQ

>member
-1 MSKPSD
+1 MRRTSD
-7 PPAEPVEE
+7 PAAELSEGT
-15 ERPVVAVFDF
+15 RIVAVFDF

-33 SLVPFLW
+33 SLLPFLW
-40 QVAGPWAFIR
+40 HVGGPASFIW
-50 NATVLLPTLLRYAVG
+50 NTTVLLPTLLRYALG
-65 ILENGPAKERVL
+65 SLENGPAKERVL

-83 KATGEIRAIAE
+83 KPVEKIKAVAK
-94 SFAAERVPWLLD
+94 SFAAETIPSLLD
-106 PEAVRRLRWHQEQG
+106 PGAIGRLRWHQSQG
-120 HKVILVTASPELY
+120 HTTVLASASPELY
-133 ARPWAE
+133 VRPWAE
-139 AEGFDEVIGTRL
+139 AEGFDEAVGTRL
-151 ETKEGVFT
+151 EAEGGIFT
-159 GQFATPNC
+159 GHFATPNC
-167 HGPEKTRRLEAEGP
+167 HGPEKPRRLEAAGF
-181 DLRGTTVYA
+181 DLGDATVYA

-201 AMADQEFYRSFGD
+201 EMADHGFYQSFGNPTEPD
-214 SQGDPHETDP
+214 SQNSAD
-224 EESEERA
+224 EEDTS
-231 GLPEGWQ
+231 GLPEDWQ

-251 YLGLTLWSGAEQ
+251 YLGLTFWSGADQ

-298 RYLGETVSW
+298 RHLGETVPW
-307 RDNLKAF
+307 QDNLKAF

-341 VDPSR
+341 VDPAR

-390 IALLQRPRWAR
+390 IALLQRPRWVR
-401 RAVLLPVAGWSTA
+401 RGVLLPLAGWSTV
-414 RRWVRPV
+414 RQWVHPL
-421 DTMLSDTSALL
+421 DDMLTDTSALL

-461 LGAEAIALHEAILIH
+461 LGAEAIALHEAVLIH

-500 SLSLLYG
+500 TLSLLYG
-507 ATQSQAVVATVLIR
+507 GTQAQAVVATVLIR
-521 LLTLWFAVMV
+521 LLTLWFAV
-531 GIIIS
+531 GIGLFYS
-536 HTVVSDY
+536 LLY
-543 KMVESPYH
+543 PLKE

>member
-1 MSKPSD
+1 VNKTSE
-7 PPAEPVEE
+7 PAAEIAKED
-15 ERPVVAVFDF
+15 RPVVAVFDF

-33 SLVPFLW
+33 SLLPFLW
-40 QVAGPWAFIR
+40 RVAGPVAFIW
-50 NATVLLPTLLRYAVG
+50 NATVLLPTLVQYALG
-65 ILENGPAKERVL
+65 ILDNGPAKERVL

-83 KATGEIRAIAE
+83 KPVEKIQAVAE
-94 SFAAERVPWLLD
+94 SFAAETIPSLLD
-106 PEAVRRLRWHQEQG
+106 PEAIRRLRWHQEQG
-120 HKVILVTASPELY
+120 HATVLVTASPELY
-133 ARPWAE
+133 TAPWAD
-139 AEGFDEVIGTRL
+139 AEGVDDVIGTRL
-151 ETKEGVFT
+151 ETEEGTFT

-167 HGPEKTRRLEAEGP
+167 YGPEKTRRLDTAGL
-181 DLRGTTVYA
+181 DLDSATLYA

-201 AMADQEFYRSFGD
+201 DMADHAFYQSFGE
-214 SQGDPHETDP
+214 SPETASDAP
-224 EESEERA
+224 EDEEAA

-251 YLGLTLWSGAEQ
+251 YLGLTLWSGADR

-298 RYLGETVSW
+298 RHLGETVSW

-341 VDPSR
+341 VDPAR

-382 IGGVQIAG
+382 IGGLQIAG
-390 IALLQRPRWAR
+390 IALLQRPRWVR
-401 RAVLLPVAGWSTA
+401 RAVLLPLAGWATA
-414 RRWVRPV
+414 RRWVRLV

-439 GILLGGLPWIGEG
+439 GIFLGGLPWVGEG

-461 LGAEAIALHEAILIH
+461 LGVEAIALHEAILIH

-507 ATQSQAVVATVLIR
+507 ATQAQAVVATVLIR
-521 LLTLWFAVMV
+521 LLTLWFAEGV
-531 GIIIS
+531 GLFTLVINAGVLEKQ
-536 HTVVSDY
+536 T
-543 KMVESPYH
+543 

>member
-1 MSKPSD
+1 MSKPSE
-7 PPAEPVEE
+7 PATELAEE
-15 ERPVVAVFDF
+15 DRRVVAVFDF

-33 SLVPFLW
+33 SLLPFLW
-40 QVAGPWAFIR
+40 HVAGPARFVW
-50 NATVLLPTLLRYAVG
+50 NALVLLPTLLRYAVG

-83 KATGEIRAIAE
+83 KPTGEIRAVAK
-94 SFAAERVPWLLD
+94 SFAAERVPSLLD
-106 PEAVRRLRWHQEQG
+106 PEAIRRLRWHQEQG
-120 HKVILVTASPELY
+120 HMTVLVTASPELY
-133 ARPWAE
+133 VQPWAE
-139 AEGFDEVIGTRL
+139 AEGFDRALGTRL

-159 GQFATPNC
+159 GQFSTPNC

-181 DLRGTTVYA
+181 DLRGATIYA

-201 AMADQEFYRSFGD
+201 DMADQGFYRSFGD
-214 SQGDPHETDP
+214 PQGDPRETDP
-224 EESEERA
+224 EESEESA

-251 YLGLTLWSGAEQ
+251 YLGLTLWSGADQ

-287 LVRFGRWHWYL
+287 LVRFGRWHGYL
-298 RYLGETVSW
+298 RHLGETVSW
-307 RDNLKAF
+307 RNNLKAF
-314 LASFALTATPGKA
+314 LSSFALTATPGKA

-341 VDPSR
+341 VDPAR

-369 LFSLPQGRWIVLG
+369 LFSLPQGWWIVLG
-382 IGGVQIAG
+382 IGGVQVAG
-390 IALLQRPRWAR
+390 IALLQRPRWVR
-401 RAVLLPVAGWSTA
+401 RAVLLPVAGWATA

-432 RPRVLLG
+432 RPHVLLR

-452 VAMYVLFDA
+452 VTMYVIFDA

-500 SLSLLYG
+500 SLSILYG
-507 ATQSQAVVATVLIR
+507 ATRPVAVVATVLIR
-521 LLTLWFAVMV
+521 LLTLWFAVLIGV
-531 GIIIS
+531 LATHVFRASGTNS
-536 HTVVSDY
+536 T
-543 KMVESPYH
+543 

>member
-1 MSKPSD
+1 MSNPSESATEL
-7 PPAEPVEE
+7 AEEDC
-15 ERPVVAVFDF
+15 PVVAVFDF

-33 SLVPFLW
+33 SLLPFLW
-40 QVAGPWAFIR
+40 RVAGPARFVW
-50 NATVLLPTLLRYAVG
+50 NALVLLPTLLRYAVG

-83 KATGEIRAIAE
+83 KPTGEIQAVAE
-94 SFAAERVPWLLD
+94 SFAVERIPSLLD
-106 PEAVRRLRWHQEQG
+106 PEAVSRLRWHQKQG
-120 HKVILVTASPELY
+120 HRVILVTASPELY
-133 ARPWAE
+133 VRPWAE
-139 AEGFDEVIGTRL
+139 AEGFDEALGTRL
-151 ETKEGVFT
+151 ETKDGVFT

-167 HGPEKTRRLEAEGP
+167 YGPEKTRRLEAEGP
-181 DLRGTTVYA
+181 ELRGATTYA

-201 AMADQEFYRSFGD
+201 GMADHGFYQSFGD
-214 SQGDPHETDP
+214 PRGDTHEPDP
-224 EESEERA
+224 EESEESA

-251 YLGLTLWSGAEQ
+251 YLGLTLWSGADQ
-263 IWQGLR
+263 IWQGLG

-298 RYLGETVSW
+298 RHLGETVAW

-341 VDPSR
+341 VDPVR

-390 IALLQRPRWAR
+390 IALLQRPRWVR
-401 RAVLLPVAGWSTA
+401 RAVLLPLAGWPTA

-461 LGAEAIALHEAILIH
+461 LGAEAMALHEAILIH

-507 ATQSQAVVATVLIR
+507 ASQTQAVVATVLVR
-521 LLTLWFAVMV
+521 LLTLWFAV
-531 GIIIS
+531 GIGLFS
-536 HTVVSDY
+536 FKFALKSEE
-543 KMVESPYH
+543 K

>member
-1 MSKPSD
+1 M
-7 PPAEPVEE
+7 EE
-15 ERPVVAVFDF
+15 NRQALAVFDF

-33 SLVPFLW
+33 SLLPFLW
-40 QVAGPWAFIR
+40 QVVGPVQFTW
-50 NATVLLPTLLRYAVG
+50 NVLVLVPTLLRYATG
-65 ILENGPAKERVL
+65 AMDNGPAKERVL
-77 GQFLAG
+77 GQFLG
-83 KATGEIRAIAE
+83 GRSVEEIRFIAE
-94 SFAAERVPWLLD
+94 SFAAETIPSLLD
-106 PEAVRRLRWHQEQG
+106 PEAMGRLRWHQEQG
-120 HKVILVTASPELY
+120 HTTVLASASPELY
-133 ARPWAE
+133 VRPWAE
-139 AEGFDEVIGTRL
+139 AEGFDEALGTRL
-151 ETKEGVFT
+151 ETEEGVFT
-159 GQFATPNC
+159 GHFATPNC
-167 HGPEKTRRLEAEGP
+167 HGPEKPRRLEAAGF
-181 DLRGTTVYA
+181 DLGGATVYA

-201 AMADQEFYRSFGD
+201 EMADHGFYQSFGD
-214 SQGDPHETDP
+214 STDP
-224 EESEERA
+224 NPQGSGVEEPDGEEDA
-231 GLPEGWQ
+231 SGLPEGWQ

-251 YLGLTLWSGAEQ
+251 YLGLTLWSGADQ
-263 IWQGLR
+263 IFRGLR

-298 RYLGETVSW
+298 RHLGETVPW
-307 RDNLKAF
+307 QGNLKAF

-341 VDPSR
+341 VDPAR

-390 IALLQRPRWAR
+390 IALLQRPQWVR
-401 RAVLLPVAGWSTA
+401 RGVLLPLA
-414 RRWVRPV
+414 RWPKARQWVRPV
-421 DTMLSDTSALL
+421 DNMLTDTSALL

-439 GILLGGLPWIGEG
+439 GILLGGLPWVGEG

-507 ATQSQAVVATVLIR
+507 ATQAQAVVATVLIR
-521 LLTLWFAVMV
+521 LLTLWFAVGL
-531 GIIIS
+531 GINFTHIINKRMIYGS
-536 HTVVSDY
+536 I
-543 KMVESPYH
+543 K

>member
-1 MSKPSD
+1 MSKPSE
-7 PPAEPVEE
+7 PATEPTEE
-15 ERPVVAVFDF
+15 DHPVVAVFDF

-33 SLVPFLW
+33 SLLPFLW
-40 QVAGPWAFIR
+40 QIAGPTAFIW
-50 NATVLLPTLLRYAVG
+50 NALVLLPTLLQYAVG

-83 KATGEIRAIAE
+83 KPTGEIQAVAE
-94 SFAAERVPWLLD
+94 SFAAERIPSLLD
-106 PEAVRRLRWHQEQG
+106 LEAVRCLRWHQEQG
-120 HKVILVTASPELY
+120 HMTVLVTASPELY

-139 AEGFDEVIGTRL
+139 AEGFDKAIGTCL
-151 ETKEGVFT
+151 ETKDGVFT

-181 DLRGTTVYA
+181 DLRGATIYA

-201 AMADQEFYRSFGD
+201 GMADRGFYRSFGD
-214 SQGDPHETDP
+214 SQGDPHGTDP
-224 EESEERA
+224 EESEESA
-231 GLPEGWQ
+231 GRLPEGWQ

-251 YLGLTLWSGAEQ
+251 YLGLTLWSGADQ

-269 AVSPLTLAGLLLL
+269 AVSSLTLAGLLLL

-298 RYLGETVSW
+298 RHLGETVSW
-307 RDNLKAF
+307 RNNLKAF

-341 VDPSR
+341 VDPAR

-382 IGGVQIAG
+382 IGGMQIAG
-390 IALLQRPRWAR
+390 IALLQRPRWVR

-461 LGAEAIALHEAILIH
+461 IGAEAIALHEAILIH

-507 ATQSQAVVATVLIR
+507 ATQAQAVVATVLIR
-521 LLTLWFAVMV
+521 LLTLWFAV
-531 GIIIS
+531 GIGMGSLIK
-536 HTVVSDY
+536 VRLN
-543 KMVESPYH
+543 

>member
-1 MSKPSD
+1 MSSTEK
-7 PPAEPVEE
+7 
-15 ERPVVAVFDF
+15 RIVAFFDF

-33 SLVPFLW
+33 SLLPFLW
-40 QVAGPWAFIR
+40 RISGPWAFIL
-50 NATVLLPTLLRYAVG
+50 NGTVLLPTLLRYTLGA
-65 ILENGPAKERVL
+65 LKNGPAKERVL

-83 KATGEIRAIAE
+83 KPVEEIHAMAE
-94 SFAAERVPWLLD
+94 SFAAERVPSLLD
-106 PEAVRRLRWHQEQG
+106 PEATSRFRWHQEQG
-120 HKVILVTASPELY
+120 HTTVLITASPELY
-133 ARPWAE
+133 VRPWAE
-139 AEGFDEVIGTRL
+139 TEGFDDVIGTRL
-151 ETKEGVFT
+151 ETEDGTFT
-159 GQFATPNC
+159 GRFATPNC
-167 HGPEKTRRLEAEGP
+167 YGPEKTRRLEAEAPNLSGA
-181 DLRGTTVYA
+181 TMYA

-201 AMADQEFYRSFGD
+201 EMADHGFYQSFGE
-214 SQGDPHETDP
+214 SP
-224 EESEERA
+224 EIGSDEPDGEEAA

-251 YLGLTLWSGAEQ
+251 YLGLTLWSGADG
-263 IWQGLR
+263 ILRGLR
-269 AVSPLTLAGLLLL
+269 AVPPLTLAILLLL

-298 RYLGETVSW
+298 HYLGETVSV
-307 RDNLKAF
+307 RDNLSAF

-341 VDPSR
+341 VDPAR

-369 LFSLPQGRWIVLG
+369 LFSLPQGRWIVLAVG
-382 IGGVQIAG
+382 SVQVAG
-390 IALLQRPRWAR
+390 IALLQRPRWVR
-401 RAVLLPVAGWSTA
+401 RAVLLPLAGWSTA

-432 RPRVLLG
+432 RPRVLIG

-452 VAMYVLFDA
+452 VAMYMLFDA

-507 ATQSQAVVATVLIR
+507 ATQAEAVVVTVLVR
-521 LLTLWFAVMV
+521 LLTLWFAVGLGLIV
-531 GIIIS
+531 IYDFLAQ
-536 HTVVSDY
+536 T
-543 KMVESPYH
+543 K

>member
-1 MSKPSD
+1 
-7 PPAEPVEE
+7 
-15 ERPVVAVFDF
+15 
-25 DGTLTRRD
+25 
-33 SLVPFLW
+33 
-40 QVAGPWAFIR
+40 
-50 NATVLLPTLLRYAVG
+50 
-65 ILENGPAKERVL
+65 
-77 GQFLAG
+77 
-83 KATGEIRAIAE
+83 
-94 SFAAERVPWLLD
+94 
-106 PEAVRRLRWHQEQG
+106 
-120 HKVILVTASPELY
+120 
-133 ARPWAE
+133 
-139 AEGFDEVIGTRL
+139 
-151 ETKEGVFT
+151 
-159 GQFATPNC
+159 
-167 HGPEKTRRLEAEGP
+167 
-181 DLRGTTVYA
+181 
-190 YGNSRGDRELL
+190 
-201 AMADQEFYRSFGD
+201 MADRGFYRSFGD
-214 SQGDPHETDP
+214 SQGDPHEPDP
-224 EESEERA
+224 EESEENTR
-231 GLPEGWQ
+231 LPEGWQ

-298 RYLGETVSW
+298 RHLGETVAW

-341 VDPSR
+341 VDPAR

-390 IALLQRPRWAR
+390 IALLQRPRWVR
-401 RAVLLPVAGWSTA
+401 RAVLLPVAGRSTA

-507 ATQSQAVVATVLIR
+507 ATQAQAVVATVLIR
-521 LLTLWFAVMV
+521 LLTLWFAVALGLLVFSQV
-531 GIIIS
+531 GL
-536 HTVVSDY
+536 TGRMNY
-543 KMVESPYH
+543 RQ

>member
-1 MSKPSD
+1 MNQVPN
-7 PPAEPVEE
+7 PPAERAEE
-15 ERPVVAVFDF
+15 ERALAVFDF
-25 DGTLTRRD
+25 DGTLTRWG
-33 SLVPFLW
+33 SLPWFLW
-40 QVAGPWAFIR
+40 HVSSPGVFVW
-50 NATVLLPTLLRYAVG
+50 NATVLFPTLLQYALG
-65 ILENGPAKERVL
+65 TLDNGPAKERVL
-77 GQFLAG
+77 GQFLG
-83 KATGEIRAIAE
+83 GRSVEEIRSIAE
-94 SFAAERVPWLLD
+94 SFAAETIPSLLD
-106 PEAVRRLRWHQEQG
+106 PEAMGRLRWHQEQG
-120 HKVILVTASPELY
+120 HTTVLASASPELY
-133 ARPWAE
+133 VRPWAE
-139 AEGFDEVIGTRL
+139 AEGFDEAVGTRL
-151 ETKEGVFT
+151 EAEGGIFT

-167 HGPEKTRRLEAEGP
+167 HGPEKPRRLEAAGFDP
-181 DLRGTTVYA
+181 GSVTVYA
-190 YGNSRGDRELL
+190 YGNSRGDHKLL
-201 AMADQEFYRSFGD
+201 EMADHGFYRSFGD
-214 SQGDPHETDP
+214 STGPTP
-224 EESEERA
+224 EEPDEEEDA
-231 GLPEGWQ
+231 SGLPEGWQ

-251 YLGLTLWSGAEQ
+251 YLGLTLWSGADQ
-263 IWQGLR
+263 IFRGLR

-298 RYLGETVSW
+298 RHLGETVPW
-307 RDNLKAF
+307 QGNLKAF

-341 VDPSR
+341 VDPAR

-390 IALLQRPRWAR
+390 IALLQRPQWVR
-401 RAVLLPVAGWSTA
+401 RGVLLPLA
-414 RRWVRPV
+414 RWPKARQWVRPV
-421 DTMLSDTSALL
+421 DNMLTDTSALL

-452 VAMYVLFDA
+452 IAMYVIFDA
-461 LGAEAIALHEAILIH
+461 LGAEAIALQEAILIH

-507 ATQSQAVVATVLIR
+507 ATQAQAVVATMLIR
-521 LLTLWFAVMV
+521 LLTLWFAV
-531 GIIIS
+531 GLGLGF
-536 HTVVSDY
+536 VVSNPLQ
-543 KMVESPYH
+543 E

>member
-1 MSKPSD
+1 MRTPSESTAE
-7 PPAEPVEE
+7 PAEED
-15 ERPVVAVFDF
+15 RRVVAVFDF

-33 SLVPFLW
+33 SLLPFLW
-40 QVAGPWAFIR
+40 QVAGPWAFIW
-50 NATVLLPTLLRYAVG
+50 NGAVLLPTLLQYALG

-83 KATGEIRAIAE
+83 KPTGEIRAVAE
-94 SFAAERVPWLLD
+94 SFAAERVPSLLD
-106 PEAVRRLRWHQEQG
+106 PEAERRLRWHQEQG
-120 HKVILVTASPELY
+120 HTTVLVTASPELY
-133 ARPWAE
+133 AQPWAE
-139 AEGFDEVIGTRL
+139 AEGFDKALGTRL
-151 ETKEGVFT
+151 ETKDSVFT

-167 HGPEKTRRLEAEGP
+167 YGSEKTRRLEVEGP
-181 DLRGTTVYA
+181 DLRGTAVYA

-201 AMADQEFYRSFGD
+201 DMADRGFYQSFGD
-214 SQGDPHETDP
+214 SDESDP
-224 EESEERA
+224 EESEENTG

-238 RGLLYS
+238 HGLLYS

-251 YLGLTLWSGAEQ
+251 YLGLTLWSGADQ

-269 AVSPLTLAGLLLL
+269 AVSPLTLIGLLLL

-298 RYLGETVSW
+298 RHLGETVPW

-341 VDPSR
+341 VDPAR

-390 IALLQRPRWAR
+390 IALLQRPRWVR
-401 RAVLLPVAGWSTA
+401 RAVLLPLAGWSTA

-452 VAMYVLFDA
+452 VAMYILFDA

-507 ATQSQAVVATVLIR
+507 ATQAQAVVATVLIR
-521 LLTLWFAVMV
+521 LLTLWFAV
-531 GIIIS
+531 GIGL
-536 HTVVSDY
+536 VSLSLTTL
-543 KMVESPYH
+543 ESIDT

>member
-1 MSKPSD
+1 VSEPSE
-7 PPAEPVEE
+7 PATELAEE

-33 SLVPFLW
+33 SLLPFLW
-40 QVAGPWAFIR
+40 QIAGPWTFIW
-50 NATVLLPTLLRYAVG
+50 NALVLLPTLLRYAVG

-83 KATGEIRAIAE
+83 KPVEDVRAVAE
-94 SFAAERVPWLLD
+94 SFAAERVPSLLD
-106 PEAVRRLRWHQEQG
+106 PEAFGRLRWHQEQG
-120 HKVILVTASPELY
+120 HTTVLVTASPELY

-139 AEGFDEVIGTRL
+139 SEGFDKTIGTRL
-151 ETKEGVFT
+151 EMKDGVFT

-167 HGPEKTRRLEAEGP
+167 YGAEKPRRLEAEGP
-181 DLRGTTVYA
+181 DLRGATIYA

-201 AMADQEFYRSFGD
+201 GMADRGFYQSFGD
-214 SQGDPHETDP
+214 AHETDP
-224 EESEERA
+224 EESEENT

-251 YLGLTLWSGAEQ
+251 YLGLTLWSGANQ
-263 IWQGLR
+263 IWQGLQ

-298 RYLGETVSW
+298 RHLGETVSW

-327 GESVKAYFLKRSSN
+327 GESVKAYFLNRSSN
-341 VDPSR
+341 VDPAR

-382 IGGVQIAG
+382 VGGMQVAG
-390 IALLQRPRWAR
+390 VALLQRPRWLR
-401 RAVLLPVAGWSTA
+401 RAVLLPLAGWSA
-414 RRWVRPV
+414 VRRWVRPV
-421 DTMLSDTSALL
+421 DTMLSDTSKLL
-432 RPRVLLG
+432 QPRVLLG

-452 VAMYVLFDA
+452 MAMYILFDA

-507 ATQSQAVVATVLIR
+507 AARPDAVVATVMIR
-521 LLTLWFAVMV
+521 LLTLWFAVLTGVLATHVPRASGMD
-531 GIIIS
+531 S
-536 HTVVSDY
+536 L
-543 KMVESPYH
+543 